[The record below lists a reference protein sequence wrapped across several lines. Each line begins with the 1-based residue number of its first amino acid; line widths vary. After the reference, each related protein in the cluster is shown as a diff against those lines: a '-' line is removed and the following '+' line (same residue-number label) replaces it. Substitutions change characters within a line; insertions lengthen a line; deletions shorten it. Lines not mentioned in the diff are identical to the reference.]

1 MNAPETRTLV
11 IAAGGT
17 GGHLFPAEA
26 LAQELSRRGWN
37 IYLMTDERANRYGVT
52 FPCEEII
59 EIPAATISPREPLR
73 AIGAIAKIARGFW
86 RARGRLGQLNPEVVV
101 GFGGYPTLPP
111 LLAAITRGIPTC
123 IHEQNAVI
131 GRANRIV
138 AGRVDV
144 IASTFPDPRRLSEKA
159 RDRIRVVGNPVR
171 DAVLAERNS
180 AYAPPEAGG
189 QIKLLVFGGS
199 QGAKVFSDIVP
210 PALAALDQAIR
221 SRVQVVQQCREEDIE
236 RVSSAYAAAGID
248 AQIEP
253 FFPDLPKRMA
263 AAHLV
268 ICRSGAS
275 TVCELGVI
283 GRPALLVPLPHAL
296 EGDQLH
302 NAKAFEDSGGGWL
315 VSQETLTPQA
325 LCERLTALVN
335 DPDGLR
341 VAAMHAATFGKPDAA
356 KALADL
362 LESLGRNRISG
373 RDVAAAVDESA
384 ANRESGIPLHEKNKQ
399 FEGEA

>member
-1 MNAPETRTLV
+1 MTGSDARTLV

-26 LAQELSRRGWN
+26 LAQELSRRGWK
-37 IYLMTDERANRYGVT
+37 IYLMTDERANRYGVS

-59 EIPAATISPREPLR
+59 EIPAATISPRAPLR
-73 AIGAIAKIARGFW
+73 AIGAIAEIARGFW
-86 RARGRLGQLNPEVVV
+86 RARSRLGQLQPEVVI

-111 LLAAITRGIPTC
+111 LLAAIARGIATC

-131 GRANRIV
+131 GRANRMV
-138 AGRVDV
+138 AGYVDL

-159 RDRIRVVGNPVR
+159 RGRMQVVGNPVR
-171 DAVLAERNS
+171 DAVLAQQN
-180 AYAPPEAGG
+180 AVYHPPGPDGAF
-189 QIKLLVFGGS
+189 KLLVFGGS

-210 PALAALDQAIR
+210 PALAALDPAVR
-221 SRVQVVQQCREEDIE
+221 SRLQLVQQCREEDIE
-236 RVSSAYAAAGID
+236 RVRSAYADAGID
-248 AQIEP
+248 AQVEP
-253 FFPDLPKRMA
+253 FFKDLPERMA

-315 VSQETLTPQA
+315 VPQESLTSQA
-325 LCERLTALVN
+325 LCERLATLVN
-335 DPDGLR
+335 EPDGLR
-341 VAAMHAATFGKPDAA
+341 RAAQDAATFGKPDAA
-356 KALADL
+356 KTLADL

-373 RDVAAAVDESA
+373 TEVAAAAGESA
-384 ANRESGIPLHEKNKQ
+384 PDRVSGEPVRGKNKQ
-399 FEGEA
+399 IEGEA